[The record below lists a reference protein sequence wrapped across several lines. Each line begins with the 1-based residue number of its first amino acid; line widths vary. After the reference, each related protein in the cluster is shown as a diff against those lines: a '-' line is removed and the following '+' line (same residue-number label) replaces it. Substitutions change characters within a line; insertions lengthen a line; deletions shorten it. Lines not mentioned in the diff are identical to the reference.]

1 MKRVMAMVILAK
13 NQWLNKIKKQTSDKQ
28 PNLINVEMLENAAT
42 VIFRMIQRNSFLEE
56 VKALSSGTHNSN
68 GVNRSSSLFKL
79 DPFLDS
85 NGVLRVGGRL
95 RRSKLTSNEA
105 HPVVLPKTSNITEA
119 VVIWSHRTIGHGGRG
134 LTLNNLRKNGIWVLG
149 ANAVV
154 RRIIHKCVTCRK
166 LRGKFGDQKMS
177 DLPKERCCEAAPFTH
192 CGVDMFGP
200 FIVRERR
207 SNLKRYCAL
216 FTCFASRAVH
226 IEVTC
231 TMETDSF
238 IQALHRFMARRGKVR
253 SIRPDNGANF
263 AGTDNELRKVLEEMN
278 QERIR
283 DYLLQNGTYWITW

>member
-166 LRGKFGDQKMS
+166 LRGKFGDQKKS
-177 DLPKERCCEAAPFTH
+177 VLPKEKCCEAAPFTH
-192 CGVDMFGP
+192 YGVDMFEP
-200 FIVRERR
+200 FIIRQRR
-207 SNLKRYCAL
+207 SNLKRCCAL
-216 FTCFASRAVH
+216 FTCFASRSVH
-226 IEVTC
+226 TEITC
-231 TMETDSF
+231 TMKTDSF
-238 IQALHRFMARRGKVR
+238 IQALRGFMARQGKVR
-253 SIRPDNGANF
+253 SIRSDNGTNF
-263 AGTDNELRKVLEEMN
+263 VGTDNELRKALEEMN
-278 QERIR
+278 QEQIR
-283 DYLLQNGTYWITW
+283 DYLL